1 MSEVKEAFK
10 NEMELIMSA
19 KSENEGLA
27 RLAVAAFMACMNP
40 TLDEV
45 EDVKTAVSEAVT
57 NAIVHGYRG
66 MEEKG
71 NVVLKGYI
79 EDCLIHVKVVD
90 DGVGIADVKK
100 AMEPLFTTAPEEE
113 RSGMGFAFMEAFMD
127 EVVVESRP
135 GEGCS
140 VSMIKKIGEGH
151 KREEQNSGEWPEED
165 A

>member
-57 NAIVHGYRG
+57 NAIIHGY
-66 MEEKG
+66 EKKEG
-71 NVVLKGYI
+71 QVSK
-79 EDCLIHVKVVD
+79 EDKSLPCVIIKRHLRT
-90 DGVGIADVKK
+90 GII
-100 AMEPLFTTAPEEE
+100 
-113 RSGMGFAFMEAFMD
+113 
-127 EVVVESRP
+127 
-135 GEGCS
+135 C
-140 VSMIKKIGEGH
+140 
-151 KREEQNSGEWPEED
+151 
-165 A
+165 